1 MDDENDKSLVE
12 AEDKFK
18 AVMKVEMPKTSILL
32 AILLVSLS
40 NFLCTISRKFRPKGP
55 SVFKLDQKPE
65 ATDYNFDLQLSGL

>member
-1 MDDENDKSLVE
+1 MDVE
-12 AEDKFK
+12 DRFK
-18 AVMKVEMPKTSILL
+18 AVKKVDMPKTSILL

-40 NFLCTISRKFRPKGP
+40 NFLCTISRKFKPKGP